1 LGLFCLVQFLKWEKV
16 TSVSRP
22 RIVSLL
28 PSATEIVAA
37 LGFGPYLVGRS
48 HECDFPESVSA
59 LPVCSHARLD
69 SKAASG
75 AIDKEVK
82 TLLEK
87 GLALYE
93 INVERLKQLQPTHI
107 ITQAQCE
114 VCAVSVAEV
123 EQATQSLLPSQ
134 PKVVSLSPKRFAD
147 LWTDMFQVAE
157 ALGRTEEAKP
167 IIKEFKLRC
176 VSVIEKACVVKKRP
190 KVACIEWLD
199 PLMAAGNW
207 VPEMIDLAGG
217 IPLFAEG
224 GKHSPWIN
232 WSVVQEH
239 DPEILLIM
247 PCGFD
252 LKRTRAEMGTLTKLP
267 KWNELQAVKK
277 GKVFLIDGN
286 SYFNRPG
293 PRLVDSLE
301 ILAEL
306 QHPELFE
313 AKYEGTGWERF

>member
-1 LGLFCLVQFLKWEKV
+1 M
-16 TSVSRP
+16 
-22 RIVSLL
+22 
-28 PSATEIVAA
+28 AA

-48 HECDFPESVSA
+48 HECDYPESVSA
-59 LPVCSHARLD
+59 LPVCTRAKLD
-69 SKAASG
+69 AKADSA

-82 TLLEK
+82 TLVEK

-93 INVERLKQLQPTHI
+93 IDLEKLKSLSPTHI

-114 VCAVSVAEV
+114 VCAVSLTEV
-123 EQATQSLLPSQ
+123 EQAVQSSLPSQ
-134 PKVVSLSPKRFAD
+134 PKIVSLSPKKFAD

-157 ALGRTEEAKP
+157 ALGRVDEAKP
-167 IIKEFKLRC
+167 LIKEFKMRC
-176 VSVIEKACVVKKRP
+176 VGVIEKACVVKKRP
-190 KVACIEWLD
+190 KVACIEWLN

-207 VPEMIDLAGG
+207 VPEMVDLAGG
-217 IPLFAEG
+217 IALFG
-224 GKHSPWIN
+224 VPGKHSPWIN
-232 WSVVQEH
+232 WSVIQEH
-239 DPEILLIM
+239 DPEVLLIM

-252 LKRTRAEMGTLTKLP
+252 LKRTRSEMGALTSLP
-267 KWNELQAVKK
+267 KWKDLQAVKK

-306 QHPELFE
+306 QHPDLFE
-313 AKYEGTGWERF
+313 PKYEGSGWERFTG